1 MSTQDQSPKTEAPAS
16 AAAARDLVP
25 YTPPAR
31 NTIGDRAET
40 ILSSMWFRGGC
51 VVAALCV
58 GGIVGFVS
66 IDQRQAQLA
75 SAQGEE
81 LRELASQIAALKQAV
96 DAESDGRK
104 QSLAA
109 IHNGIE
115 QVQRGAAS
123 TLLKVNNDLDKAN
136 AARAAAETR
145 IVERLDRLE
154 KQTSAA
160 APTASIPAPAVAPK
174 QPLPTPPAGN
184 AGKESSV
191 VPMSPPAGA
200 AQASVQRPEIPVR
213 GYVLR
218 AVEDG
223 VALVETRFGLRE
235 IQPGQTLPGAG
246 RVQSIE
252 RRGRKWV
259 VVTSEGI
266 IDSETYR

>member
-31 NTIGDRAET
+31 KTIGDRAET

-191 VPMSPPAGA
+191 VPM
-200 AQASVQRPEIPVR
+200 R